1 VISVTSVAKDVNY
14 NMLSLVNT
22 KDPIIMRS
30 RTMKRIIFL
39 LLLLTVMI
47 MSGAFVAA
55 QTVLTD
61 VWKDKGQVGPA
72 QKVSVLW
79 LARAEQNRLLA
90 ENEFVR
96 QLKMRGLA
104 AMPGYVVIP
113 PDRQVE
119 KEEVLAKFRE
129 LGVDAVVI
137 LRVINKQAA
146 QTPIPSAGPIGPAHL
161 TGFYQFV
168 YDAPVPD
175 ETGPVYL
182 ETNVFDVRTG
192 KRAWAARSVTK
203 VDVVDQKAVSD
214 FVTLMIERMAA
225 DKLIP

>member
-1 VISVTSVAKDVNY
+1 
-14 NMLSLVNT
+14 
-22 KDPIIMRS
+22 
-30 RTMKRIIFL
+30 MKRIIKILSL
-39 LLLLTVMI
+39 LAVI
-47 MSGAFVAA
+47 AA
-55 QTVLTD
+55 AGTPAISQTVLTD
-61 VWKDKGQVGPA
+61 VWKDKGQIGLA

-79 LARAEQNRLLA
+79 LARAKQSRLLA

-104 AMPGYVVIP
+104 AMPAYVVIP

-146 QTPIPSAGPIGPAHL
+146 QTPIPAAGPIGPAHL

-175 ETGPVYL
+175 EPGPVYL

-192 KRAWAARSVTK
+192 KRVWAARSVTK
-203 VDVVDQKAVSD
+203 VDVVDQKALSD
-214 FVTLMIERMAA
+214 FIAHTIDRLATDGMIP
-225 DKLIP
+225 K

>member
-1 VISVTSVAKDVNY
+1 
-14 NMLSLVNT
+14 
-22 KDPIIMRS
+22 
-30 RTMKRIIFL
+30 MKRIIQIFSL
-39 LLLLTVMI
+39 MAI
-47 MSGAFVAA
+47 VAA
-55 QTVLTD
+55 AGTPAISQTVLTD
-61 VWKDKGQVGPA
+61 VWKDKGQVGPV

-79 LARAEQNRLLA
+79 LARAKQSRLLA

-96 QLKMRGLA
+96 QLEMRGLA
-104 AMPGYVVIP
+104 AMPGYVVVP

-119 KEEVLAKFRE
+119 KEEVLAKFRD

-146 QTPIPSAGPIGPAHL
+146 QTPIPAAGPIGPAHL

-175 ETGPVYL
+175 EAGPVYL

-214 FVTLMIERMAA
+214 FITLMIERMAA

>member
-1 VISVTSVAKDVNY
+1 
-14 NMLSLVNT
+14 
-22 KDPIIMRS
+22 
-30 RTMKRIIFL
+30 MKRIILFL
-39 LLLLTVMI
+39 SLVTVLAA
-47 MSGAFVAA
+47 SGTTSIA
-55 QTVLTD
+55 QTVTTD

-79 LARAEQNRLLA
+79 LARVKQNRLLA

-96 QLKMRGLA
+96 QLKTRGLA

-119 KEEVLAKFRE
+119 KEEVLAKFQA

-146 QTPIPSAGPIGPAHL
+146 QTPIPAAGPIGPAHL

-175 ETGPVYL
+175 EPGPVYL

-192 KRAWAARSVTK
+192 KRVWAARSVTK
-203 VDVVDQKAVSD
+203 VDVVDQQAVSD
-214 FVTLMIERMAA
+214 FIRLMIDRLASDGMVP
-225 DKLIP
+225 K

>member
-1 VISVTSVAKDVNY
+1 
-14 NMLSLVNT
+14 M
-22 KDPIIMRS
+22 
-30 RTMKRIIFL
+30 TMRIIFFL
-39 LLLLTVMI
+39 SLIAVLASAGTPAI
-47 MSGAFVAA
+47 A
-55 QTVLTD
+55 QTVMTD
-61 VWKDKGQVGPA
+61 VWRDKQQIVPV

-79 LARAEQNRLLA
+79 IARVMQSRLLA

-113 PDRQVE
+113 PDHQVE
-119 KEEVLAKFRE
+119 REEVLVKFRD

-146 QTPIPSAGPIGPAHL
+146 QTPIPATGPIGPAHL

-168 YDAPVPD
+168 YDAQVTD
-175 ETGPVYL
+175 EPGPVYL

-192 KRAWAARSVTK
+192 KRVWTARSVTK
-203 VDVVDQKAVSD
+203 VDVVDQKALSD
-214 FVTLMIERMAA
+214 FIGLMIDRLAA
-225 DKLIP
+225 DAMIPR

>member
-1 VISVTSVAKDVNY
+1 
-14 NMLSLVNT
+14 
-22 KDPIIMRS
+22 
-30 RTMKRIIFL
+30 MKRIIFL

-61 VWKDKGQVGPA
+61 VWKDKGQISPA

-79 LARAEQNRLLA
+79 LARAKQSRLLA

-96 QLKMRGLA
+96 QLKMRSLA
-104 AMPGYVVIP
+104 AMPGYIVIP

-119 KEEVLAKFRE
+119 KDEVLVKFRE
-129 LGVDAVVI
+129 LGVDVVVI
-137 LRVINKQAA
+137 LRVINRQAA
-146 QTPIPSAGPIGPAHL
+146 QTPISATGPIGPAHL

-175 ETGPVYL
+175 ESGPVYL
-182 ETNVFDVRTG
+182 ETNVFDLRTG
-192 KRAWAARSVTK
+192 KRVWAARSVTK
-203 VDVVDQKAVSD
+203 VDVVDQQAVSD
-214 FVTLMIERMAA
+214 FIRLMIDRLAS
-225 DKLIP
+225 DGIIPR

>member
-1 VISVTSVAKDVNY
+1 
-14 NMLSLVNT
+14 
-22 KDPIIMRS
+22 
-30 RTMKRIIFL
+30 MKRIIFL
-39 LLLLTVMI
+39 LSLLTVMI

-61 VWKDKGQVGPA
+61 VWKDKEQVGPV

-79 LARAEQNRLLA
+79 LARAKQSRLLA

-96 QLKMRGLA
+96 QIKMRGLA
-104 AMPGYVVIP
+104 AMPAYVVIP

-119 KEEVLAKFRE
+119 KEEVLDKFRE
-129 LGVDAVVI
+129 LGVDIVVI

-146 QTPIPSAGPIGPAHL
+146 QTPIPAAGPIGPAHL

-175 ETGPVYL
+175 EPGPVYL
-182 ETNVFDVRTG
+182 ETNVFDVRNG
-192 KRAWAARSVTK
+192 KRVWAARSVTK
-203 VDVVDQKAVSD
+203 VDVVDQQAVSD
-214 FVTLMIERMAA
+214 FIRLMIDRLASDGMVP
-225 DKLIP
+225 K

>member
-1 VISVTSVAKDVNY
+1 
-14 NMLSLVNT
+14 
-22 KDPIIMRS
+22 
-30 RTMKRIIFL
+30 MKRIIFL
-39 LLLLTVMI
+39 LSLLTVMI

-61 VWKDKGQVGPA
+61 VWKDKEQVGHV

-79 LARAEQNRLLA
+79 LARAKQSRLLA

-96 QLKMRGLA
+96 QIKMRGLA
-104 AMPGYVVIP
+104 AMPAYVVIP

-119 KEEVLAKFRE
+119 KEEVLDKFRE
-129 LGVDAVVI
+129 LGVDIVVI

-146 QTPIPSAGPIGPAHL
+146 QTPIPAAGPIGPAHL

-175 ETGPVYL
+175 EPGPVYL
-182 ETNVFDVRTG
+182 ETNVFDVRNG
-192 KRAWAARSVTK
+192 KRVWAARSVTK
-203 VDVVDQKAVSD
+203 VDVVDQQAVSD
-214 FVTLMIERMAA
+214 FIRLMIDRLASDGMVP
-225 DKLIP
+225 K